1 MPRRMRRP
9 VTPSPGGPLADRPV
23 PLTIVSALLAILGVV
38 LLRETHSFWIGLSC
52 AVFFGGCALVGLGGV
67 IDRSR
72 ERSAERGEHVSPR
85 SVTPALMVVASLA
98 LGVGCGLM
106 ALLVGTGAIEPDRR
120 YGLFIVPIGAVGF
133 LFFGG
138 GGVALLF
145 RLLRDR

>member
-1 MPRRMRRP
+1 
-9 VTPSPGGPLADRPV
+9 
-23 PLTIVSALLAILGVV
+23 V
-38 LLRETHSFWIGLSC
+38 LLRPVLFGLAIAAAVIAGNRTDSFWIGLSC

-72 ERSAERGEHVSPR
+72 ERAAERGEHVPPR

-120 YGLFIVPIGAVGF
+120 YGLFIVPIGAIGF

-138 GGVALLF
+138 GGIALLV
-145 RLLRDR
+145 RLLRDRT